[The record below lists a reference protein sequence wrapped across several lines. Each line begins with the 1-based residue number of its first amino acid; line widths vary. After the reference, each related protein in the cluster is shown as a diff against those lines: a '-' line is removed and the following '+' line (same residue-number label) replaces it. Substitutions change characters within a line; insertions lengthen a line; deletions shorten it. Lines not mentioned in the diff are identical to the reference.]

1 MSRDRAEE
9 RSVTGTDRAKNRGKD
24 IGSFG
29 VRLFVIVSTL
39 CVAALI
45 AAAAIAY
52 DIIRIGDDQAFA
64 LQRQLLQSEIAKVT
78 SAGGAD
84 ASAAD
89 GVAKAAPLPGL
100 SFDTATVGEGRAQQA
115 LVDHKGRIAGFFNWD
130 PPSSHRLF
138 DPVALIA
145 AGAFSVLLLF
155 AAAVVWE
162 LRSARRKLVI
172 ATGEAERAA
181 EVDKLTGLPN
191 HTKMLALIDG
201 ALRERAADEA
211 IVFAVID
218 LDGLAEAQTGALS
231 TDELIVMIAQR
242 LHDSLPENAIC
253 GRLGTAQFGVLFA
266 AGIDS
271 EAELMLRGVLDALAQ
286 PYWMDKL
293 VRLTAQAGF
302 AQVPLHAG
310 SRSELSRRAEVALRS
325 AASKGPGSLVMFD
338 ASLDQ
343 VSSDQKFIQREL
355 PRALAAHELEISFQP
370 IVSAAAGAIVGFEAL
385 LRWQHPTRG
394 QISPGIFVPVAE
406 QMGLIDQLGGY
417 VLRKAL
423 HEAKR
428 WPEHYVAVNLSPMQV
443 RHPGIVETVRAALSE
458 AGVSPARLTLEIT
471 EGVLID
477 NPEEMLRRIGDLHAL
492 GVRIALDDFGA
503 GYSNLGYLQRFPFD
517 KLKIDKSFVDALGT
531 TANGGVIL
539 QAIVGLARALG
550 LLVTA
555 EGVETEQ
562 QRALLRLAGC
572 DELQGYLFGKPMLAR
587 DIERIIRQPKA
598 KPGAALTA

>member
-1 MSRDRAEE
+1 
-9 RSVTGTDRAKNRGKD
+9 VTGTEKAENPGRRT
-24 IGSFG
+24 GSFG
-29 VRLFVIVSTL
+29 VRVFVIVSAL
-39 CVAALI
+39 SVAALI
-45 AAAAIAY
+45 SAAAITY
-52 DIIRIGDDQAFA
+52 DIIRLGDDQAFA
-64 LQRQLLQSEIAKVT
+64 LQRQLLQSAIAKIT
-78 SAGGAD
+78 SDGAD
-84 ASAAD
+84 AATA
-89 GVAKAAPLPGL
+89 GGIAKAVPLPGL
-100 SFDTATVGEGRAQQA
+100 SFDTDTVGEGKAQHA
-115 LVDHKGRIAGFFNWD
+115 IVDNKGRIAGFFTWD
-130 PPSSHRLF
+130 RPSSERLF

-145 AGAFSVLLLF
+145 AGASGVLLLF
-155 AAAVVWE
+155 GAGAVWQ

-172 ATGEAERAA
+172 ATADAQRAA

-191 HTKMLALIDG
+191 HTKMLELIDG

-211 IVFAVID
+211 IVFAVVDI
-218 LDGLAEAQTGALS
+218 DGLAEAQAGALS

-242 LHDSLPENAIC
+242 LHESLPESAIC

-266 AGIDS
+266 AEIDS
-271 EAELMLRGVLDALAQ
+271 DPALMLRGVLDALVQ
-286 PYWMDKL
+286 PYWMDKV

-302 AQVPLHAG
+302 AQVPTHAG

-338 ASLDQ
+338 PLLDQ

-370 IVSAAAGAIVGFEAL
+370 IVSASAGAIVGFEAL
-385 LRWQHPTRG
+385 LRWEHPTRG
-394 QISPGIFVPVAE
+394 PISPGIFVPVAE

-428 WPEHYVAVNLSPMQV
+428 WPDHYVAVNLSPMQV
-443 RHPGIVETVRAALSE
+443 RHPAIVETVRAALSDS
-458 AGVSPARLTLEIT
+458 GVPPARLTLEIT

-477 NPEEMLRRIGDLHAL
+477 NPDEMLRRIGDLHAL

-539 QAIVGLARALG
+539 QAVVALGRALG

-587 DIERIIRQPKA
+587 DIERLVRQPKVQ
-598 KPGAALTA
+598 PGVALTA